1 MRKNNY
7 LIYLLSFF
15 LLLTFSISSF
25 AATYYSRVS
34 GGNWNSNASWST
46 TSCGGA
52 SATSFPS
59 STDSV
64 VICSGVNIV
73 ANVNSNCHGMTLQGT
88 GHLTVSSGVT
98 LTLGGNLT
106 IDGTTSYII
115 GLSSTTSL
123 LNIGGSLNVTSNHTT
138 NGLESLMLTV
148 SGSTVVNGYL
158 DVCMGAS
165 AGSYSFNGD
174 VTVNSIGNF
183 HISSARPFT
192 FGGNIANNAAVANF
206 STSSSAVA
214 LSGTGKSLNGN
225 LSFASVVTITGSYT
239 NNGTFSTTDGT
250 NDITGSGSLTQAA
263 NSTLNVGGST
273 SGLAVLNASA
283 SGNTVNYT
291 SSLYGRIAKAATY
304 YDLNFI
310 TSGCTYFLSG
320 STIVN
325 DNLSLSTGVNL
336 ASNISS
342 PTSAFTHTVSGLTTL
357 NGTATLYTNYA
368 SDVFNLQNVSM
379 NGGALGVNGGA
390 TGTINV
396 AGTFSDVVGTTTT
409 LSVGTMNFK
418 GASTINGTITFN
430 GGFASGTK
438 TFAGL
443 LTIGS
448 AGNWSYSLSS
458 VGTPI
463 FQNGITVNNGGIFSH
478 LAPVTFNTN
487 NQSLSGVLTFGEGIT
502 VAGITVTNY
511 GTVNLS
517 QLYNGSNLLSGT
529 GSWIQGNGST
539 LNIGGN
545 INIASFNAY
554 TSGQTNTVNYN
565 ANGSFNQN
573 IFTTPY
579 SYLTLSGTSNPTYS
593 KGFVGNT
600 TVNNDLTVS
609 GGAVCTVSG
618 LACCGTNGSG
628 YTQNVLGTTLISMG
642 STITYNSWNHSCILN
657 TKNLVMNGATINNTL
672 SNSAT
677 NQLNVSNNFSV
688 TYTSNTIDKLLLTVT
703 DSSSINGSGTIL
715 NLTTTLAS
723 SANFSGIVSVGLGA
737 TFSMSGYT
745 SAAGNGTCT
754 FKNGLSVD
762 GTFSGTRCYFTTNA
776 QSLNYIAS
784 AGSISFSDNVIVTGI
799 NLTNNHSN
807 VSMTSTSAGVLQ
819 GSGTWTQGSNP
830 NPGTLHY
837 AGSSITVSTFS
848 ASGLGNTV
856 DLNASA
862 AQTIF
867 NPAANTYFNLTLS
880 NSAKTLSGS
889 LIVNGDLTL
898 NTGSILNASPTNQY
912 SVSIKGSM
920 LENGGSE
927 VNINQQEIIFNPTQ

>member
-1 MRKNNY
+1 M
-7 LIYLLSFF
+7 
-15 LLLTFSISSF
+15 
-25 AATYYSRVS
+25 
-34 GGNWNSNASWST
+34 
-46 TSCGGA
+46 
-52 SATSFPS
+52 
-59 STDSV
+59 
-64 VICSGVNIV
+64 
-73 ANVNSNCHGMTLQGT
+73 ANVNSNCKGLTLQGT
-88 GHLTVSSGVT
+88 GHLTISSAVT

-106 IDGTTSYII
+106 LDGTNSYII

-138 NGLESLMLTV
+138 NGLQSLTLTV
-148 SGSTVVNGYL
+148 SGSTTLNGYL
-158 DVCMGAS
+158 DVCMSAF

-174 VTVNSIGNF
+174 VTVNSTGNF

-192 FGGNIANNAAVANF
+192 FGGSITNNATVSNF
-206 STSSSAVA
+206 STSGSAIT

-250 NDITGSGSLTQAA
+250 NDITGSGSLTQGA
-263 NSTLNVGGST
+263 NSILNVGGST
-273 SGLAVLNASA
+273 GGLGTLNASA

-291 SSLYGRIAKAATY
+291 SSLFGRVAKGTTY
-304 YDLNFI
+304 FDLNFI

-320 STIVN
+320 SATIN
-325 DNLSLSTGVNL
+325 DNLTLSTGVNL

-342 PTSAFTHTVSGLTTL
+342 PLSAFTHTVSGLTTL

-368 SDVFNLQNVSM
+368 SDIFNFNNLNM
-379 NGGALGVNGGA
+379 NGGALGAIGGA

-396 AGTFSDVVGTTTT
+396 AGTFSNASGTSTT
-409 LSVGTMNFK
+409 LSAGTMNFK
-418 GASTINGTITFN
+418 GANTINGTLAFN

-443 LTIGS
+443 LTVS
-448 AGNWSYSLSS
+448 STGNWSYSVSS
-458 VGTPI
+458 VGTPV

-487 NQSLSGVLTFGEGIT
+487 NQSLSGTLTFGEGIT
-502 VAGITVTNY
+502 VIGITVTNS

-517 QLYNGSNLLSGT
+517 QLYNNSNLLSGT
-529 GSWIQGNGST
+529 GSWVQGNGST

-545 INIASFNAY
+545 INISSFNAY

-565 ANGSFNQN
+565 ASGNYSQN

-600 TVNNDLTVS
+600 TVNNDLNIY

-642 STITYNSWNHSCILN
+642 STITYNTWNHNCILN
-657 TKNLVMNGATINNTL
+657 TKNLVMNGGTINNTL
-672 SNSAT
+672 SNSST
-677 NQLNVSNNFSV
+677 NQLNVSNNFSA
-688 TYTSNTIDKLLLTVT
+688 TSSTNTIDKLLLTVS
-703 DSSSINGSGTIL
+703 DSSSISGSGTIL

-723 SANFSGIVSVGLGA
+723 AATFNGIVSVGSGA

-745 SAAGNGTCT
+745 SAAGNGICT

-762 GTFSGTRCYFTTNA
+762 GTFNGTRCYFTTNA
-776 QSLNYIAS
+776 QSLNYMAS
-784 AGSISFSDNVIVTGI
+784 AGSISFSDNVILTGI

-807 VSMTSTSAGVLQ
+807 VSMTSTAAGVLQ
-819 GSGTWTQGSNP
+819 GTGTWTQGSNP
-830 NPGTLHY
+830 SPGTLHY

-856 DLNASA
+856 NLNASA
-862 AQTIF
+862 AQNIF
-867 NPAANTYFNLTLS
+867 NPSANTYFNLTLS
-880 NSAKTLSGS
+880 SSAKTLSGS
-889 LIVNGDLTL
+889 LKVNGDLTL
-898 NTGSILNASPTNQY
+898 NTGAVLNASPTNEY

-927 VNINQQEIIFNPTQ
+927 VNINKKEIIFNPTQ